1 LLDKFSN
8 MLKTSDIQFGFKT
21 GLSCNHAIYS
31 VIERAVQN
39 GSTVNL
45 CAIDL
50 SKAFD
55 NVNLHALFTK
65 LMQKNIPVQLLRLL
79 EDMICVCFSCV
90 KWGEI

>member
-1 LLDKFSN
+1 LLDKFGN

-31 VIERAVQN
+31 VAYRRIIERAVKN

-55 NVNLHALFTK
+55 KVNLHALFTK
-65 LMQKNIPVQLLRLL
+65 LMQKNIPVQLLFQQ
-79 EDMICVCFSCV
+79 C
-90 KWGEI
+90 